1 MNYETAALTAR
12 YELAEVSRRAELMGS
27 LGKLPSAPALFPIF
41 RRRAVMPLN
50 TTVEIVHADR
60 NEKARIARRLREVS
74 VHAPMSERK
83 AS

>member
-12 YELAEVSRRAELMGS
+12 FELAEVNRRAELMGS
-27 LGKLPSAPALFPIF
+27 LGRLPAAPALLPIF
-41 RRRAVMPLN
+41 RRRAVAPLDA
-50 TTVEIVHADR
+50 TVEIAHPER

>member
-12 YELAEVSRRAELMGS
+12 YQLAEVSRRAELMGS
-27 LGKLPSAPALFPIF
+27 LGKLPAAPALLPIF
-41 RRRAVMPLN
+41 RRRTVTPLN
-50 TTVEIVHADR
+50 AAIEVVHADR

>member
-12 YELAEVSRRAELMGS
+12 FQVAEVSRRAELMGS
-27 LGKLPSAPALFPIF
+27 LGRLPAAPALLPIF
-41 RRRAVMPLN
+41 RRRTVSPLSQ
-50 TTVEIVHADR
+50 TVEIVHADR

-74 VHAPMSERK
+74 VHGAMSGRK

>member
-12 YELAEVSRRAELMGS
+12 FELAEVSRRAELMGS
-27 LGKLPSAPALFPIF
+27 LGSLPAAPALFPIF
-41 RRRAVMPLN
+41 RRRAVAPLN
-50 TTVEIVHADR
+50 APIDVAHPDR